1 MNKAELIEAVA
12 AATKKSKAEAQKTV
26 DAVLDAI
33 TGALKKG
40 DKVSLT
46 GFGTFEV
53 RQRAARKGRNPQTGE
68 TIRVKA
74 TKVPAFRPGKTLK
87 EVIARSRPRK
97 S

>member
-12 AATKKSKAEAQKTV
+12 AATKGTKAEAQRHV
-26 DAVLDAI
+26 EAVLEAV
-33 TGALKKG
+33 TAALKKG
-40 DKVSLT
+40 DKVSIT

-74 TKVPAFRPGKTLK
+74 TKVPAFRPGKSLK
-87 EVIARSRPRK
+87 DAVARSRPRK
-97 S
+97 